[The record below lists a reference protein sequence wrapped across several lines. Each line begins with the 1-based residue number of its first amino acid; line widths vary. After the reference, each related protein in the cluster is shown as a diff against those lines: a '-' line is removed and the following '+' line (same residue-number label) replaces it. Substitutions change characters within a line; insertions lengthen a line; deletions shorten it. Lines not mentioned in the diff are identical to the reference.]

1 MLPRL
6 AETDSPDMADA
17 VELRTHVARSIQGH
31 AASIVPEATTV
42 YPFAGMEQVAP
53 ADRARLADL
62 VFQLLSAAVR
72 DGALETGHPMVGD
85 LLRLESERQL
95 GVRQLFSAVYLME
108 RAALDQLALDESFGV
123 NSEPWAAVSQI
134 VRRASFDVC
143 AAFSDEPG
151 GGAADEGIIDS
162 LTTLYTRQVFVAALN
177 REIQRSERFGHP
189 FAVLLLDVD
198 RLAEINARH
207 GYGAGDRVLERV
219 GIVVR
224 NYFRETDWVA
234 RVGEDTYAVLMPET
248 EGVHAER
255 LADRMRVMV
264 QERLQLHDHRSEEQ
278 FPVTVSVAVLIAR
291 RVDRRMQA
299 VQLLTDAE
307 DALARA
313 KQAGR
318 NRIERVVVEQ

>member
-1 MLPRL
+1 MLSGL
-6 AETDSPDMADA
+6 AGTDSHHMSDV
-17 VELRTHVARSIQGH
+17 VELRTHVARSIQAR
-31 AASIVPEATTV
+31 AASIVPDAAAV
-42 YPFAGMEQVAP
+42 YPFAGMEQVATD
-53 ADRARLADL
+53 DRARLADL
-62 VFQLLSAAVR
+62 AFQLLSAAVR
-72 DGALETGHPMVGD
+72 DGALESGHALIGD
-85 LLRLESERQL
+85 LARLGAEKHL

-108 RAALDQLALDESFGV
+108 RSALDELALDESFGV
-123 NSEPWAAVSQI
+123 SSEPWAVVTQI

-143 AAFSDEPG
+143 AAFSEQA
-151 GGAADEGIIDS
+151 GGAEADDGIVDQ

-189 FAVLLLDVD
+189 FAIILLDVD

-264 QERLQLHDHRSEEQ
+264 QERLQLHDHRSEEE
-278 FPVTVSVAVLIAR
+278 FPVTVSVAVLIAKS
-291 RVDRRMQA
+291 VDRRMQA
-299 VQLLTDAE
+299 AQLLTDAE
-307 DALARA
+307 EALERA
-313 KQAGR
+313 KHAGR
-318 NRIERVVVEQ
+318 NRVERVVVQS